1 MSQVIVLFHDRATLA
16 CGRPVSHLPRG
27 RITNMQPTL
36 AFAPTAEDLE
46 EDFFG
51 LPVATFAPPPPPPD
65 EAPDGQDDEA
75 KAA

>member
-1 MSQVIVLFHDRATLA
+1 
-16 CGRPVSHLPRG
+16 
-27 RITNMQPTL
+27 MQPTL
-36 AFAPTAEDLE
+36 AFAPTAEDLD